1 MIKNSDI
8 GFLEAIDTVLDFIV
22 EKVIQ
27 KVLDYHTVDNEIL
40 DFIELNRFERANII
54 LTNFYANRATFDLKN
69 ENIED
74 KLIALVYDT
83 LTNPFILDGTDKF
96 EIEYFRENPIYES
109 DEDRFLFDN
118 EIFSWYDFSKFD
130 KQNRKELKR
139 IIRNIISK
147 NEKNKVHLIDNI
159 DIDVYDSII
168 ANPELLKSINWR
180 DFEKLLAYV
189 LEKFE
194 YEIELNRGTKDGGV
208 DIIAIKKDTPFG
220 PNRYLIQAKR
230 WKNKVGVEPVRSLI
244 WAHNEYRV
252 TKSCLATTS
261 AFTKGAW
268 DLANQY
274 KWQVE
279 LKDYEKIIEWIRSVK
294 NN

>member
-8 GFLEAIDTVLDFIV
+8 GFWEAIDTALDLIV

-27 KVLDYHTVDNEIL
+27 KSSEYYSIDDEIR

-54 LTNFYANRATFDLKN
+54 IANFYANRAKFNIN
-69 ENIED
+69 ERNIED
-74 KLIALVYDT
+74 KLITLIFDSLV
-83 LTNPFILDGTDKF
+83 NPFILEGTDKS
-96 EIEYFRENPIYES
+96 EIEFLRENPLNES
-109 DEDRFLFDN
+109 DENRFLFDN
-118 EIFSWYDFSKFD
+118 KLFSWYEFDDKNRKDLKRVIRSIINANKENEIHTLEVFD
-130 KQNRKELKR
+130 KM
-139 IIRNIISK
+139 
-147 NEKNKVHLIDNI
+147 
-159 DIDVYDSII
+159 VYDSII
-168 ANPELLKSINWR
+168 SNPDLLKSMKWR

-189 LEKFE
+189 LEKLEF
-194 YEIELNRGTKDGGV
+194 EIELKKGTKDGGI
-208 DIIAIKKDTPFG
+208 DIIAIKKNTPFG
-220 PNRYLIQAKR
+220 PDRYLIQAKR

-261 AFTKGAW
+261 YFTRGAW
-268 DLANQY
+268 NLANQY

-279 LKDYEKIIEWIRSVK
+279 LKDYERIIEWIRLSE

>member
-1 MIKNSDI
+1 M
-8 GFLEAIDTVLDFIV
+8 L
-22 EKVIQ
+22 
-27 KVLDYHTVDNEIL
+27 
-40 DFIELNRFERANII
+40 
-54 LTNFYANRATFDLKN
+54 
-69 ENIED
+69 
-74 KLIALVYDT
+74 
-83 LTNPFILDGTDKF
+83 
-96 EIEYFRENPIYES
+96 FRS
-109 DEDRFLFDN
+109 
-118 EIFSWYDFSKFD
+118 
-130 KQNRKELKR
+130 
-139 IIRNIISK
+139 
-147 NEKNKVHLIDNI
+147 
-159 DIDVYDSII
+159 VYDSII